1 MWFLFGSFK
10 VWDEAKRISYL
21 WTVGFRHFSFFSSSF
36 ARKCVKSDTRVLMS
50 FQLFVANHAVWT
62 CSLDWRTLPTA
73 CEITAH
79 LIRQDPPINGRSH
92 CSSQPF
98 KSRRSRTF
106 GSAPR
111 LRRGKPRF
119 CCRVVPLWH
128 ISQKHH
134 WKHDGVC
141 VRAFVSTFRFYRR
154 MPSTLLCAL
163 IFLACALTFSGAQ
176 SEYNLASCNM
186 ETLNW
191 FPCFNILWFHLFL
204 MKAFPG
210 MLQVFSACTR
220 SYLLC

>member
-1 MWFLFGSFK
+1 MNSRVQTLFFFFFFFCSEVCK
-10 VWDEAKRISYL
+10 V
-21 WTVGFRHFSFFSSSF
+21 RHTCF
-36 ARKCVKSDTRVLMS
+36 DVLP
-50 FQLFVANHAVWT
+50 AV
-62 CSLDWRTLPTA
+62 CGESCCLDLQSGLEDPPYTA

-106 GSAPR
+106 SSAPR

-119 CCRVVPLWH
+119 CSRVVPLWH

-134 WKHDGVC
+134 WKYDGVC

-154 MPSTLLCAL
+154 MSSTLLCAL

-191 FPCFNILWFHLFL
+191 FPFFNILWFHLFL

-210 MLQVFSACTR
+210 MLQVFSACTH